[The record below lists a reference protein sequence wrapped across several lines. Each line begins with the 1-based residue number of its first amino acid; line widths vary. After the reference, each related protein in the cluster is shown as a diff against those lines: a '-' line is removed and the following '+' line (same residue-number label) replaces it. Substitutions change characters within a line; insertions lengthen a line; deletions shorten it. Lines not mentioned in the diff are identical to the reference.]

1 MGSFLREA
9 AADMLLTSMRIQ
21 RDKLKAILTT
31 AGGCQLKKQNI
42 IFNFPKISSPGFPG
56 LATDRRLS
64 TGAEQGVRQ
73 VSSFHVQL
81 LFTSKSSLE

>member
-1 MGSFLREA
+1 MSKVDSFLREA

-31 AGGCQLKKQNI
+31 AGGCQLKKQNV
-42 IFNFPKISSPGFPG
+42 IFNFFLKISSSGFPG

-73 VSSFHVQL
+73 VSFSHVIHI
-81 LFTSKSSLE
+81 EI

>member
-1 MGSFLREA
+1 MSKVDSFLREA

-42 IFNFPKISSPGFPG
+42 IFNFPKISSLGFPG

-73 VSSFHVQL
+73 VSFSHVIHI
-81 LFTSKSSLE
+81 EI